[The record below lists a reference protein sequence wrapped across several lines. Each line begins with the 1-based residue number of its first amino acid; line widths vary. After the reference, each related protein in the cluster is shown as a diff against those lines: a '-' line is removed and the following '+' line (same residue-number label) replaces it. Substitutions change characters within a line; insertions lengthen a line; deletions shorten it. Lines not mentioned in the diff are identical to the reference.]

1 MLPLP
6 RVNSIETSEVDAEQ
20 EKTYFGEQAR
30 GLFNDKCSA
39 VSSKLKRDNLPN
51 KTKRPKTAQ
60 PSYSRGT
67 VDTKQN
73 DHKWMSL
80 NCYPK
85 DTGISDQI
93 IQQKDDK
100 LNKFSSQNLS
110 SNQEMNTR
118 NRGTFYKDSQDK
130 RPTVE
135 LPLLMLTRPSNA
147 RISTSFSPSRPSTPL
162 RLIAQSYDSLFDS
175 IQRKR
180 DGNILNRPKTAL
192 SSSSNPRLS
201 SPSNPRFQLQ
211 SNISFE
217 DVRSRNALRCP
228 SGKIGTATFTPS
240 CGVINTAIDDPTS
253 SDSRSSNSPLSSQS
267 SLQLSLIADSN
278 KHSKFTNK
286 HLSLSERNLSQIE
299 LEPMPKSSTK
309 LCLSESYGVED
320 NEENGVRVVSSTCKS
335 DRSIA
340 VSPRS
345 RDALDSEDSLLDL
358 DSELEILEDFEESYD
373 DAPLTPRS
381 RFIASC
387 MREGLNPRANMVQYE
402 NMIMYASSF
411 ILR

>member
-6 RVNSIETSEVDAEQ
+6 RVSSIETSEVDAEQ

-67 VDTKQN
+67 INTKQN

-80 NCYPK
+80 NCYSK
-85 DTGISDQI
+85 DTEISDQI
-93 IQQKDDK
+93 IQHKDDK
-100 LNKFSSQNLS
+100 SNKFSSEKLS

-118 NRGTFYKDSQDK
+118 NGGTFCKDSQDK
-130 RPTVE
+130 RPVVE
-135 LPLLMLTRPSNA
+135 LPLLMLTRPSTA

-162 RLIAQSYDSLFDS
+162 RLIAQSYDSLGDS

-192 SSSSNPRLS
+192 SSSSDPRLS

-240 CGVINTAIDDPTS
+240 CGVVDTAIDDATS

-267 SLQLSLIADSN
+267 SPQLSPIVDSN
-278 KHSKFTNK
+278 KHSKFSNN
-286 HLSLSERNLSQIE
+286 HLSLSERKASHIE
-299 LEPMPKSSTK
+299 LEPMSKFPTNI
-309 LCLSESYGVED
+309 CLSESYGVED
-320 NEENGVRVVSSTCKS
+320 SEENGVRVVFSTCKS

-340 VSPRS
+340 ISPRS
-345 RDALDSEDSLLDL
+345 RDALDSEDRLLDM
-358 DSELEILEDFEESYD
+358 DSELEILEDSEESYD

-387 MREGLNPRANMVQYE
+387 MREGLNPRANMVQYQ
-402 NMIMYASSF
+402 NIF
-411 ILR
+411 V